1 VTGILRALEHTLR
14 DLVLLLIAF
23 LSGAILMALE
33 MVGIR
38 VVTPD
43 FGGDIY
49 VLGSLIGVFLAA
61 LSLGYSLGGKMADR
75 WPSPLLL
82 GGLLA
87 LAGLNVVL
95 LSFYRKPV
103 NEWIFDTD
111 FGRGGA
117 LLASVVLFFLPAVLM
132 GTTSPFVIRLV
143 ATSIDHLGRTA
154 GAVYAVSTV
163 GSIAGTLGT
172 SFYLINYLQVPN
184 LIRVLG
190 GALVLTGIVSSLLH
204 RRARASVAA
213 VALLAICLT
222 AGPASAERILLE
234 RDSPYHRLIVSD
246 DGRYRYLRAD
256 RVWHTQM
263 DLRDKHGRGLPYTD
277 YIDLAF
283 LFDPDIKDMLV
294 IGLGGGTIPKRFVR
308 DYPNVTVDVV
318 EIDPD
323 VVKIADKYF
332 DVQEGPRLKINTADG
347 RVFLR
352 RTKKKYDLI
361 MLDAYYADTVPFFLT
376 TKEFFDIVKDH
387 LTPGGV
393 FVNNVIGTMAGPRS
407 KFYRSVYRTMDEV
420 FPHVTAFKVADSGP
434 ITYNIEI
441 FAVNTREGVSLGTLR
456 RRAKEMQNEVI
467 RDRRLTQRVEDVL
480 SRPPRTNDVP
490 TLTDDYAPVDALLHL
505 W

>member
-1 VTGILRALEHTLR
+1 VTGIVRALEHVLR
-14 DLVLLLIAF
+14 NLLLLLIAF

-61 LSLGYSLGGKMADR
+61 LSVGYSLGGKMADR
-75 WPSPLLL
+75 WPSPV
-82 GGLLA
+82 LLA
-87 LAGLNVVL
+87 ALLAVAGLNVVL

-103 NEWIFDTD
+103 NEWIFDGD

-117 LLASVVLFFLPAVLM
+117 LLASIILFFLPAVLM

-143 ATSIDHLGRTA
+143 ATSMDRLGRTA

-204 RRARASVAA
+204 QRARATVTA
-213 VALLAICLT
+213 VALLAVCLS

-277 YIDLAF
+277 YVDLAF
-283 LFDPDIKDMLV
+283 LFNPDIKEVLV

-308 DYPNVTVDVV
+308 DYPKVNVEAV

-332 DVQEGPRLKINTADG
+332 EVQEGPRLKINTADG

-352 RTKKKYDLI
+352 RAKKKYDLI

-376 TKEFFDIVKDH
+376 TKEFFAIVKDH

-393 FVNNVIGTMAGPRS
+393 FVNNVIGTVSGSRS

-420 FPHVTAFKVADSGP
+420 FPNVTAFKVADSGP
-434 ITYNIEI
+434 ITYNFEI
-441 FAVNTREGVSLGTLR
+441 FAVNAPQAVSMSTLR
-456 RRAKEMQNEVI
+456 HRAKEMQGEII
-467 RDRRLTQRVEDVL
+467 RDRYLAERVEDVV
-480 SRPPRTNDVP
+480 SKPPRTDDVP